1 MNLIRSSLFYLIFYS
16 WTIIFFIIFSPVKF
30 FSYPFVLKLAK
41 FWTGSVIELSRIIL
55 NINYELIGLE
65 NIPKERFFLLASNH
79 QSAWETFFFSF
90 FFNKSVFVLKKELR
104 KIPLMSWY
112 FQKLGFI
119 FIDRDKGFKSIK
131 QIINSVTVLKKKG
144 VKTLIIFPEG
154 TRTKINENG
163 EINTGVFAIHKILKI
178 PILVLKHNAGKY
190 WQNKKFIKKAG
201 TIQIQIFPVINKI
214 NKKKLFVEKIKELFY

>member
-30 FSYPFVLKLAK
+30 FSYNFVLKLAK
-41 FWTGSVIELSRIIL
+41 FWTGSVIKLSRIIL

-112 FQKLGFI
+112 FRKLGFI

-131 QIINSVTVLKKKG
+131 QIINSVVTVLKKKG

-190 WQNKKFIKKAG
+190 WQNKKFIKKPG
-201 TIQIQIFPVINKI
+201 TIQIQIFPVI
-214 NKKKLFVEKIKELFY
+214 IK

>member
-1 MNLIRSSLFYLIFYS
+1 M
-16 WTIIFFIIFSPVKF
+16 
-30 FSYPFVLKLAK
+30 
-41 FWTGSVIELSRIIL
+41 
-55 NINYELIGLE
+55 
-65 NIPKERFFLLASNH
+65 LASNH

-154 TRTKINENG
+154 TRTKVNENG

-190 WQNKKFIKKAG
+190 WQNKKFIKKPG